1 MINGGKMISLKD
13 VKTKQEGN
21 SHKIRDERT
30 YERQCRSWDI
40 RGNMTSELY
49 YFFTSCIRGTVAG
62 F

>member
-1 MINGGKMISLKD
+1 MISLKD